1 MAFPTGWNR
10 RCALVIQHG
19 QVNANQ
25 TAFPV
30 LITNDSGCLPT
41 EMVTSGG
48 GNAAQSDGGDIR
60 FSTDAAGTNQLACEI
75 VLWTQ
80 NATASLAK
88 AEIWVPVTISST
100 VDTTIY
106 VWYNAGGGQTQ
117 PGAGTTFGSQ
127 AVWDSNYLT
136 VLHLADGTTLGL
148 TDSTSH
154 ANTATNNGSA
164 TATAGKIDG
173 GVALVR
179 NSQFLT
185 APFVTG
191 MGASS
196 VTFSAWF
203 KTSLSGQL
211 QDILR
216 RDDGGSNRNFVFRVN
231 ATNVFSFFVIFGGNP
246 GVDSTTT
253 YTDGA
258 WHYATGILGFS
269 ASTTLITL
277 VIDGVAIG
285 TTTAAGPQPT
295 TSEILYIGQYSGGGE
310 GLTGS
315 LDEIR
320 YSSTNRA
327 VSWAITEYNNQNA
340 PGSFIL
346 AGTPTTPG
354 GGGTVLGNALY
365 GGINPLQGFFS

>member
-1 MAFPTGWNR
+1 VAFPTGWNR
-10 RCALVIQHG
+10 QCALVIQHG
-19 QVNANQ
+19 QVSANA

-30 LITNDSGCLPT
+30 LITNDSGCLPA
-41 EMVTSGG
+41 EMVTLGG
-48 GNAAQSDGGDIR
+48 GNAAQSNGGDIR
-60 FSTDAAGTNQLACEI
+60 FSSDAGGSAQLPCEI
-75 VLWTQ
+75 VIWTQ
-80 NATASLAK
+80 NATASLAV
-88 AEIWVPVTISST
+88 AEIWVPVTISSS

-136 VLHLADGTTLGL
+136 VLHLADGATLGL

-154 ANTATNNGSA
+154 ANTATNNGSS
-164 TATAGKIDG
+164 TAVAGKIDG
-173 GVALVR
+173 GVGLVR

-185 APFVTG
+185 APFVSG
-191 MGASS
+191 MDASS

-203 KTSLSGQL
+203 KSSLTGTL
-211 QDILR
+211 QDIIR
-216 RDDGGSNRNFVFRVN
+216 RDDGGSNRNFALRIDTANKV
-231 ATNVFSFFVIFGGNP
+231 SFFVIFGGNP
-246 GVDSTTT
+246 GVGSSGTV
-253 YTDGA
+253 TDGL
-258 WHYATGILGFS
+258 WHYVAGILGFS

-277 VIDGVAIG
+277 VLDGASQG

-295 TSEILYIGQYSGGGE
+295 TTEILYLGQFSGGGE

-315 LDEIR
+315 MDEIR

-327 VSWAITEYNNQNA
+327 VSWTVTEYNNQNA

-346 AGTPTTPG
+346 AGTPQAPG
-354 GGGTVLGNALY
+354 GGGTVFGNALY